1 LKYAIT
7 WIASW
12 IAVSSS
18 PTARSA
24 SASAAPTEAGASVS
38 LRA

>member
-7 WIASW
+7 WIASEI
-12 IAVSSS
+12 IASSR
-18 PTARSA
+18 PRARSA
-24 SASAAPTEAGASVS
+24 STSVAPISDGINVS